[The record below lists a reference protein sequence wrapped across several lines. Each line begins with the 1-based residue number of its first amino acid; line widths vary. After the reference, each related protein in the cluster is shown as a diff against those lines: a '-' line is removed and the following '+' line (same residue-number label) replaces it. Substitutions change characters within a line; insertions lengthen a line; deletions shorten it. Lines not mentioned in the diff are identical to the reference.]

1 VAGAF
6 SFACPPFA
14 ALAVRHTTMMF
25 LAHERAAG
33 GLLQFRVDFIGSER
47 SPVVVIEDLWAN
59 PNQLVDLAAGKSDFI
74 ARSLYYP
81 GVRSPA
87 PAEYARAVT
96 KQLGDLIVTTF
107 GLSGELMIT
116 DSTFSL
122 VVTRAEHL
130 VAFQRV
136 PHFDSADPNRLA
148 VLHYLCGSEHGGTSF
163 YRHRSSG
170 IEFVTEAN
178 RDQYIKLVN
187 SEVKMNGA
195 PPPRFIDEDTAMF
208 ERVGRYDCA
217 FNGALIYRGNLL
229 HSVTT
234 PPTFVPS
241 SDPRVGRLT
250 VNTFLLARSIQ
261 SPVQ

>member
-1 VAGAF
+1 LV
-6 SFACPPFA
+6 
-14 ALAVRHTTMMF
+14 ALAAPHITLVF

-33 GLLQFRVDFIGSER
+33 DHLQSRVDFIGNER
-47 SPVVVIEDLWAN
+47 SPVLVIEDLWAN
-59 PNQLVDLAAGKSDFI
+59 PNELVDLAAARSDYT

-87 PAEYARAVT
+87 PVEYARAVT
-96 KQLGDLIVTTF
+96 KQLSEQIATTF
-107 GLSGELMIT
+107 GLSVDLTIT

-122 VVTRAEHL
+122 VITLAKNL

-148 VLHYLCGSEHGGTSF
+148 VLHYLCGPEQGGTSF

-170 IEFVTEAN
+170 IECVTEEN

-187 SEVKMNGA
+187 SEVKVNGM
-195 PPPRFIDEDTAMF
+195 PSPGFIDGDTAMF
-208 ERVGRYDCA
+208 ERTAKYDCA
-217 FNGALIYRGNLL
+217 FNRALIYRGNLL

-234 PPTFVPS
+234 PPEFVPS
-241 SDPRVGRLT
+241 IDPRSGRLT
-250 VNTFLLARSIQ
+250 VNTFLLGRQSH